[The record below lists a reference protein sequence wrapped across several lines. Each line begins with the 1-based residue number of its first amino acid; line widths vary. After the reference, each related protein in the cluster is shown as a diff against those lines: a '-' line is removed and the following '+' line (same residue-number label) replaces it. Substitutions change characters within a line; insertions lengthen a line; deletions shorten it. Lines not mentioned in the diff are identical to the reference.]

1 MMTLQEEEE
10 EEALRKKEMGAVVWR
25 SGACSTSTAFCG
37 ANKPLWQ
44 QLLVLVLM
52 QRLPRLL
59 SRQCSRS
66 HEAVGGQCCGGERRL
81 GPAASRVRDRC
92 TSGASRGT
100 NTTDSVTSYHAA
112 KPLLA

>member
-1 MMTLQEEEE
+1 MMTLQEEEEEEEE

-66 HEAVGGQCCGGERRL
+66 HEAVGELRPGRL
-81 GPAASRVRDRC
+81 
-92 TSGASRGT
+92 
-100 NTTDSVTSYHAA
+100 
-112 KPLLA
+112 PLLAASEIGVPVARVAVRIPLTVLPVTTPPSHC